1 MNSTVHLYTGF
12 ILHANVQKKVVQ
24 SKESLSHI
32 ATLKSANQIRW
43 LQLGTSH
50 CLLLDFI
57 TDILFITNQSPE
69 FSTLFPQQTLIG
81 WAILWQLKIGRKFL
95 TYKKYWEMQE
105 YLYISVYEAMW
116 KGQTLEVSPFSLF
129 VSLHFFLDEKQTLKS
144 SQIFLPPSEKTL
156 KSRKTGVVKLWGLT
170 WYVWELLR
178 SESWLAV
185 CILADKAV
193 HCRTV
198 NDEGVAGLTQ
208 ETLQEPGRQK
218 TTTSRAGK

>member
-1 MNSTVHLYTGF
+1 MPIRLGDCSLVLLIAF
-12 ILHANVQKKVVQ
+12 FLILSLIYYSSLINPQ
-24 SKESLSHI
+24 SSQLCFPNRH
-32 ATLKSANQIRW
+32 W
-43 LQLGTSH
+43 LV
-50 CLLLDFI
+50 
-57 TDILFITNQSPE
+57 
-69 FSTLFPQQTLIG
+69 
-81 WAILWQLKIGRKFL
+81 GRYCDSSKFL

-129 VSLHFFLDEKQTLKS
+129 VSLHFSLDEKQTLKHFT
-144 SQIFLPPSEKTL
+144 QIFLSPSEKTL

-170 WYVWELLR
+170 WYVWELLC